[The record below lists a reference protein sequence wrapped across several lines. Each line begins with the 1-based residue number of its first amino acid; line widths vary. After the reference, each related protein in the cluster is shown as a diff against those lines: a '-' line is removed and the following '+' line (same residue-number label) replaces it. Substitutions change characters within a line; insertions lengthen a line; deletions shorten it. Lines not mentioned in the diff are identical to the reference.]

1 MPDMI
6 GEQSIIIQAP
16 IDKVYAYV
24 SDFQRHIEW
33 NYQPSKMT
41 QLTDGPVAVGTR
53 FRTVEQPASNM
64 NWFMAKIMFPI
75 VSVIV
80 GVKGYTEAEITEM
93 IPDKS
98 IKWKA
103 TAPIR
108 NGDMMRAEWALEL
121 ESVDNGTRLTQ
132 HFRFMPQHPM
142 AQQMVSDSMT
152 QQIGEEVARNL
163 EKLKSIM
170 TV

>member
-1 MPDMI
+1 MPEMS

-16 IDKVYAYV
+16 IEAVYTFV
-24 SDFQRHIEW
+24 SDFPRHIEW
-33 NYQPSKMT
+33 NHQPFKMT
-41 QLTDGPVAVGTR
+41 QLTDGDIRVGTR
-53 FRTVEQPASNM
+53 FRTQEQPPSNIP
-64 NWFMAKIMFPI
+64 WFMSKVMFPI
-75 VSVIV
+75 VSLIV

-93 IPDKS
+93 TPDKS

-103 TAPIR
+103 NAPIR
-108 NGDMMRAEWALEL
+108 NGDMMRAEWAIEL

-132 HFRFMPQHPM
+132 RFRLMPQHPM
-142 AQQMVSDSMT
+142 AKQMVSDSMA

-170 TV
+170 TA